1 MKFTIDHFNIN
12 VLDLDK
18 SLAFYDKALG
28 LKEARRKKAY
38 DGSFIIV
45 YLEDGISTNK
55 LELTWLKSRTTPYDL
70 GDEEFHIAFK
80 TNDFDVAHAHHK
92 QMGCICYETRRWA
105 SISSVIRTDTGWKS
119 YPTDECLFSDTSS
132 GTLTSLMFIPTT
144 MAEVTALGWDRLD
157 IVLVTGDTYIDSP
170 FMGVSLIGKI
180 LLKDGFRVGIIAQPA
195 LDTPEDILRLGTP
208 ALFWGVTG
216 GAVDSMVAN
225 YTPLKKRRKTD
236 DYTPGYVNNR
246 RPDRAVIAYA
256 NLIRRFCKPTPPI
269 VLGGIEASLRRTA
282 HYDFWSNK
290 IRRSILFD
298 AKGDFLVFGMGHIP
312 IRLLAKALKN
322 KKTIEDIAGI
332 AYIAQTKKGL
342 ALPSFETITKSQKA
356 YVQAFHTF
364 YQNTDPL
371 TAQGLCQAHNDRYLI
386 LNPPAPA
393 STTPDMD
400 EIHDLAYEHDVHP
413 FYKAMG
419 PVRALDTIRFAI
431 PTHYGCYGECRFCAI
446 TIHQGRTV
454 QCRSMDSI
462 VRQAKQFTTYPDFK
476 GNIMDLAAPQPTCT
490 DLNAKKNNQR
500 GLPGQRVS
508 VSRSMQRPAPQP
520 FPVPGSAEKTGRP
533 GRYQKVF
540 ITSGIR
546 YDLILK
552 DKRHG
557 MAFLEKLVKDHVSG
571 QLKSHRNIVS
581 HMFLTTWANRPWM
594 T

>member
-1 MKFTIDHFNIN
+1 
-12 VLDLDK
+12 
-18 SLAFYDKALG
+18 
-28 LKEARRKKAY
+28 
-38 DGSFIIV
+38 
-45 YLEDGISTNK
+45 
-55 LELTWLKSRTTPYDL
+55 
-70 GDEEFHIAFK
+70 
-80 TNDFDVAHAHHK
+80 
-92 QMGCICYETRRWA
+92 
-105 SISSVIRTDTGWKS
+105 
-119 YPTDECLFSDTSS
+119 
-132 GTLTSLMFIPTT
+132 MFIPTT

-476 GNIMDLAAPQPTCT
+476 GNIMDLGGPTANMYGFECQ
-490 DLNAKKNNQR
+490 KK
-500 GLPGQRVS
+500 
-508 VSRSMQRPAPQP
+508 
-520 FPVPGSAEKTGRP
+520 
-533 GRYQKVF
+533 
-540 ITSGIR
+540 
-546 YDLILK
+546 
-552 DKRHG
+552 
-557 MAFLEKLVKDHVSG
+557 
-571 QLKSHRNIVS
+571 
-581 HMFLTTWANRPWM
+581 
-594 T
+594 

>member
-1 MKFTIDHFNIN
+1 
-12 VLDLDK
+12 
-18 SLAFYDKALG
+18 
-28 LKEARRKKAY
+28 
-38 DGSFIIV
+38 
-45 YLEDGISTNK
+45 
-55 LELTWLKSRTTPYDL
+55 
-70 GDEEFHIAFK
+70 
-80 TNDFDVAHAHHK
+80 
-92 QMGCICYETRRWA
+92 
-105 SISSVIRTDTGWKS
+105 
-119 YPTDECLFSDTSS
+119 
-132 GTLTSLMFIPTT
+132 
-144 MAEVTALGWDRLD
+144 
-157 IVLVTGDTYIDSP
+157 
-170 FMGVSLIGKI
+170 
-180 LLKDGFRVGIIAQPA
+180 
-195 LDTPEDILRLGTP
+195 
-208 ALFWGVTG
+208 
-216 GAVDSMVAN
+216 MVAN

-419 PVRALDTIRFAI
+419 RCGPWTPSGSPSPPITVVTANAGSVPSRFTRGEPCSAAAWTPLSARPNNSQRIRTSRAISWI
-431 PTHYGCYGECRFCAI
+431 W
-446 TIHQGRTV
+446 
-454 QCRSMDSI
+454 
-462 VRQAKQFTTYPDFK
+462 
-476 GNIMDLAAPQPTCT
+476 AAPQPTCT

-508 VSRSMQRPAPQP
+508 VSRSHAAPCAP
-520 FPVPGSAEKTGRP
+520 TIPS
-533 GRYQKVF
+533 
-540 ITSGIR
+540 
-546 YDLILK
+546 
-552 DKRHG
+552 
-557 MAFLEKLVKDHVSG
+557 
-571 QLKSHRNIVS
+571 
-581 HMFLTTWANRPWM
+581 TWIC
-594 T
+594 